1 MIDRKE
7 DRYSL
12 AMNAQVRAR
21 HDRRDGLITNLSQHG
36 CRVCAQ
42 GMRLP
47 AGQKIILRP
56 AGLESLLAMVRWS
69 RDGEAGIEFERP
81 LHLAVVEH
89 LQRLHPDE
97 ATPVEI
103 ALAPD
108 ASAAS

>member
-1 MIDRKE
+1 
-7 DRYSL
+7 
-12 AMNAQVRAR
+12 
-21 HDRRDGLITNLSQHG
+21 
-36 CRVCAQ
+36 
-42 GMRLP
+42 
-47 AGQKIILRP
+47 
-56 AGLESLLAMVRWS
+56 MVRWS